1 LQRLSNKI
9 KVIEESY
16 NKISTWYDS
25 YASEFFSEDDEIQIN
40 IDLIK
45 THASRVVENVRE
57 LGSSIDVEESDLF
70 LLQTAALLHDV
81 GRFVQLV
88 EHGTYADNEESNH
101 IQIGLDVIEAHNVLN
116 DLEEADK
123 ALIIDCVKMHDL
135 NILPKM
141 SDERSLALIHLLRDA
156 DRIDVLR
163 IVSDYYTHKKV
174 HPNRHLDMELKD
186 MPGIAKKISKD
197 IMAEKVA
204 SREDVE
210 TLNDLK
216 LFQMSWIFDMKYK
229 RSFKMV
235 SEKSYIKAI
244 FETLPK
250 SDVVIDMYRNMK
262 IFMENQL

>member
-1 LQRLSNKI
+1 M
-9 KVIEESY
+9 IEESY
-16 NKISTWYDS
+16 NKINTWYDS
-25 YASEFFSEDDEIQIN
+25 YISAFSSEDNEIQIN

-45 THASRVVENVRE
+45 THASRVVENVRD
-57 LGSSIDVEESDLF
+57 LGSSSDVEESDLF
-70 LLQTAALLHDV
+70 LVQTAALLHDI

-88 EHGTYADNEESNH
+88 EHGTFADNDNSNH
-101 IQIGLDVIEAHNVLN
+101 IQIGLNVIEEHNVLN
-116 DLEEADK
+116 DLEEAEK

-135 NILPKM
+135 NSLPKI
-141 SDERSLALIHLLRDA
+141 SDERSLALIQLLRDA

-174 HPNRHLDMELKD
+174 HPNRYLDMELKD
-186 MPGIAKKISKD
+186 LPGVAKKISKD
-197 IMAEKVA
+197 IMAGKVA
-204 SREDVE
+204 NRDHVE

-216 LFQMSWIFDMKYK
+216 LLQMSWVFDMKYK

-250 SDVVIDMYRNMK
+250 SDLVIDMYRNMK

>member
-1 LQRLSNKI
+1 M
-9 KVIEESY
+9 IEESY
-16 NKISTWYDS
+16 NKINSWYEA
-25 YASEFFSEDDEIQIN
+25 YASEFSSEDNEIQIN
-40 IDLIK
+40 IDLVK
-45 THASRVVENVRE
+45 AHTARVVENVNE
-57 LGSSIDVEESDLF
+57 LGSSIDIEESDLF
-70 LLQTAALLHDV
+70 LIRIAALLHDI

-88 EHGTYADNEESNH
+88 EHDTYADTPDSNH
-101 IQIGLDVIEAHNVLN
+101 IQIGLRVIEEHEVLN
-116 DLEEADK
+116 GLEDAEK

-135 NILPKM
+135 NILPKI
-141 SDERSLALIHLLRDA
+141 SDERSFTLIHLLRDA

-186 MPGIAKKISKD
+186 LPGIAKKISKD

-204 SREDVE
+204 NREDVE

-216 LFQMSWIFDMKYK
+216 LFQMSWIFDIKYK